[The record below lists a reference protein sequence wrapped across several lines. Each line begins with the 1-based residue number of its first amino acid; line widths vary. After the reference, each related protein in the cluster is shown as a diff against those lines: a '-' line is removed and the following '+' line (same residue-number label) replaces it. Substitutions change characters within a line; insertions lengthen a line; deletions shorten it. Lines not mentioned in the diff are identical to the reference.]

1 MTSEQ
6 FSDNNAIEIT
16 GINIELM
23 LPDPTALTIP
33 ENRAGITP
41 PITFYINITNNTS
54 MSFHFNLSGTLI
66 PEIVT
71 SEGQALQRQLVN
83 EKPEGEVQPNRY
95 RTGWAGRLTQFIS
108 NLNLSQ
114 ECYET
119 RETNYM
125 LVEPRESKTLPIN
138 ASFAWEDNLL
148 VLKISNRF
156 NYFFESIKL
165 HNFWLFEALLPGNYQ
180 IRFIYQHKCAN
191 RVIPEID
198 PLEITNVE
206 ESKSELLITPFVNL
220 RLVQPVEADSNA
232 VEMDGV
238 RFEILVPERVLSIP
252 KNNLIHKLMYLMKF
266 LSPSPIPI
274 YYSSFIIPVQIG
286 IRITNNTSTPLRFSF
301 YFTLFL
307 EIMGVDGLIP
317 FGDGGWIRPSCLSNS
332 DILSVMPG
340 EDITFFP
347 ETEIIGIWEDKFGL
361 RITTGNSDTLIFQP
375 LTLETYQVLIFE
387 PLTLETYQVRLTY
400 SSEQAMV
407 KIYESVETYTTLEV
421 WSGQISTPFVDFR
434 ISQT

>member
-6 FSDNNAIEIT
+6 FSDNNAMEVS
-16 GINIELM
+16 GINMEIM

-41 PITFYINITNNTS
+41 PIELYIHITNNTS

-83 EKPEGEVQPNRY
+83 EKPESEVQPNRY
-95 RTGWAGRLTQFIS
+95 RTGWAGRLTEFIS

-119 RETNYM
+119 REINYM
-125 LVEPRESKTLPIN
+125 LVEPRESKTITID
-138 ASFAWEDNLL
+138 ASLAWENNLL
-148 VLKISNRF
+148 ALKISTEF
-156 NYFFESIKL
+156 NEFFGSIKL

-180 IRFIYQHKCAN
+180 IRFIYQHNCAN
-191 RVIPEID
+191 RVIPGID
-198 PLEITNVE
+198 NVEITNVE
-206 ESKSELLITPFVNL
+206 ESESELLITPFVNL

-252 KNNLIHKLMYLMKF
+252 KNNLIHK
-266 LSPSPIPI
+266 
-274 YYSSFIIPVQIG
+274 
-286 IRITNNTSTPLRFSF
+286 TSTPLRFSF

-307 EIMGVDGLIP
+307 EIIGVDGVIP
-317 FGDGGWIRPSCLSNS
+317 FGDAWIRGSCPSNS
-332 DILSVMPG
+332 DIFSVMPG

-347 ETEIIGIWEDKFGL
+347 ETEIFGLWEDKFGL
-361 RITTGNSDTLIFQP
+361 RITTGNGDI
-375 LTLETYQVLIFE
+375 LTFE
-387 PLTLETYQVRLTY
+387 PLTLQTYQVRLRY
-400 SSEQAMV
+400 SSQQSMV
-407 KIYESVETYTTLEV
+407 KIYESVETYTTLDV

-434 ISQT
+434 LVRS

>member
-6 FSDNNAIEIT
+6 FSDNNAMEVS
-16 GINIELM
+16 GINMEIM

-41 PITFYINITNNTS
+41 PIELYIHITNNTS

-83 EKPEGEVQPNRY
+83 EKPESEVQPNRY
-95 RTGWAGRLTQFIS
+95 RTGWAGRLTEFIS

-119 RETNYM
+119 REINYM
-125 LVEPRESKTLPIN
+125 LVEPRESKTITID
-138 ASFAWEDNLL
+138 ASLAWENNLL
-148 VLKISNRF
+148 ALKISTEF
-156 NYFFESIKL
+156 NEFFGSIKL

-180 IRFIYQHKCAN
+180 IRFIYQHNCAN
-191 RVIPEID
+191 RVIPGID
-198 PLEITNVE
+198 NVEITNVE
-206 ESKSELLITPFVNL
+206 
-220 RLVQPVEADSNA
+220 EADSNA

-252 KNNLIHKLMYLMKF
+252 KNNLIHKFLYLMKF
-266 LSPSPIPI
+266 LSPIPI
-274 YYSSFIIPVQIG
+274 DYSSFIIPVQIG

-307 EIMGVDGLIP
+307 EIIGVDGVIP
-317 FGDGGWIRPSCLSNS
+317 FGDAWIRGSCPSNS
-332 DILSVMPG
+332 DIFSVMPG

-347 ETEIIGIWEDKFGL
+347 ETEIFGLWEDKFGL
-361 RITTGNSDTLIFQP
+361 RITTGNGDI
-375 LTLETYQVLIFE
+375 LTFE
-387 PLTLETYQVRLTY
+387 PLTLQTYQVRLRY
-400 SSEQAMV
+400 SSQQSMV
-407 KIYESVETYTTLEV
+407 KIYESVETYTTLDV

-434 ISQT
+434 LVRS

>member
-6 FSDNNAIEIT
+6 LSDNNAIELS
-16 GINIELM
+16 GINLEIM
-23 LPDPTALTIP
+23 LPDPTAITIP

-41 PITFYINITNNTS
+41 PITFGINITNNTS
-54 MSFHFNLSGTLI
+54 MSFRFNLYESLI
-66 PEIVT
+66 PELVT
-71 SEGQALQRQLVN
+71 SEGQALQRQLIN

-95 RTGWAGRLTQFIS
+95 RTGWAGRLTEFIS
-108 NLNLSQ
+108 NLKLSQ
-114 ECYET
+114 ECNET
-119 RETNYM
+119 REINYL
-125 LVEPRESKTLPIN
+125 LVEPRESTFITID
-138 ASFAWEDNLL
+138 ASLAWEDNLL
-148 VLKISNRF
+148 VLKISTRLNEF
-156 NYFFESIKL
+156 AEPIDF

-180 IRFIYQHKCAN
+180 IRFIYQHNCVN

-198 PLEITNVE
+198 TLEITNVE
-206 ESKSELLITPFVNL
+206 ESKSELLISPFVNL

-252 KNNLIHKLMYLMKF
+252 KNNLMHKLLYLMKS
-266 LSPSPIPI
+266 LSPIPI
-274 YYSSFIIPVQIG
+274 DYYYSFIIPVQIG

-317 FGDGGWIRPSCLSNS
+317 FRGEWISHSEPSNS
-332 DILSVMPG
+332 DVLSVMPG

-347 ETEIIGIWEDKFGL
+347 EAEIFGLWEEQFGL
-361 RITTGNSDTLIFQP
+361 RTPTGNGGIWIFQP
-375 LTLETYQVLIFE
+375 LTLETYQVRFTYRSD
-387 PLTLETYQVRLTY
+387 LT
-400 SSEQAMV
+400 MI
-407 KIYESVETYTTLEV
+407 KIYESVKTDTTLDI

-434 ISQT
+434 LVRS

>member
-6 FSDNNAIEIT
+6 FSDNNAMEVS
-16 GINIELM
+16 GINMKIM

-41 PITFYINITNNTS
+41 PIELYIHITNNTS

-83 EKPEGEVQPNRY
+83 EKPESEVQPNRY
-95 RTGWAGRLTQFIS
+95 RTGWAGRLTEFIS

-119 RETNYM
+119 REINYM
-125 LVEPRESKTLPIN
+125 LVEPRESKTITID
-138 ASFAWEDNLL
+138 ASLAWENNLL
-148 VLKISNRF
+148 ALKISTEF
-156 NYFFESIKL
+156 NEFFGSIKL

-180 IRFIYQHKCAN
+180 IRFIYQHNCAN
-191 RVIPEID
+191 RVIPGID
-198 PLEITNVE
+198 NVEITNVE

-252 KNNLIHKLMYLMKF
+252 KKNLIHKFLYLMKF
-266 LSPSPIPI
+266 LSPIEI
-274 YYSSFIIPVQIG
+274 YYPSFIMPVQIG

-317 FGDGGWIRPSCLSNS
+317 FGGEWISLSGPSNS
-332 DILSVMPG
+332 DVLSVMPG

-347 ETEIIGIWEDKFGL
+347 EAEIFGLWEEQFGLKTPTGNGGIW
-361 RITTGNSDTLIFQP
+361 
-375 LTLETYQVLIFE
+375 VFE
-387 PLTLETYQVRLTY
+387 PLTLETYQVRFTY
-400 SSEQAMV
+400 RSDQTMV
-407 KIYESVETYTTLEV
+407 KIYESVETYTTLDI

-434 ISQT
+434 LVRS

>member
-16 GINIELM
+16 GINMELM

-54 MSFHFNLSGTLI
+54 TSFHFNLSGTLI

-71 SEGQALQRQLVN
+71 SEGQALQPQLVN

-95 RTGWAGRLTQFIS
+95 RTGWAGRLTEFIS

-125 LVEPRESKTLPIN
+125 LVEPRESNTLPIN
-138 ASFAWEDNLL
+138 ASLAWEDNLL

-165 HNFWLFEALLPGNYQ
+165 ENFWLFEALLPGNYQ

-198 PLEITNVE
+198 TLEITNVE

-252 KNNLIHKLMYLMKF
+252 KNNLIHKFLYLMKF
-266 LSPSPIPI
+266 LLPISI

-317 FGDGGWIRPSCLSNS
+317 FGDGWIRASCLSNS

-347 ETEIIGIWEDKFGL
+347 ETEIFGLWEDQFGV
-361 RITTGNSDTLIFQP
+361 RITTGNGDI
-375 LTLETYQVLIFE
+375 LTFE
-387 PLTLETYQVRLTY
+387 PLTLETYQVRLRY
-400 SSEQAMV
+400 SSQQSMV
-407 KIYESVETYTTLEV
+407 KIYDSVETYTTLEV
-421 WSGQISTPFVDFR
+421 WSGQISTPFVDFSLVR
-434 ISQT
+434 S

>member
-6 FSDNNAIEIT
+6 FSDNNAIEVS
-16 GINIELM
+16 GINMEIM

-41 PITFYINITNNTS
+41 PIKFYIDITNNTS
-54 MSFHFNLSGTLI
+54 TSFRFNLSETLI
-66 PEIVT
+66 PELVT
-71 SEGQALQRQLVN
+71 SEGQALQPQLVN

-95 RTGWAGRLTQFIS
+95 RTGWAGRLTEFIS

-114 ECYET
+114 ECYEN
-119 RETNYM
+119 REINYM
-125 LVEPRESKTLPIN
+125 LVEPRESKTITID
-138 ASFAWEDNLL
+138 ASLAWKDNLL
-148 VLKISNRF
+148 VLKISTILDQF
-156 NYFFESIKL
+156 VEPIDFQD
-165 HNFWLFEALLPGNYQ
+165 FWLFEPLLPGNYK

-206 ESKSELLITPFVNL
+206 EIKSELLITPFVNL

-252 KNNLIHKLMYLMKF
+252 KNNLIHKLLYLMKF
-266 LSPSPIPI
+266 LSPISI

-307 EIMGVDGLIP
+307 EIMGVDGLTP
-317 FGDGGWIRPSCLSNS
+317 FGDAWIRGSCPSNS
-332 DILSVMPG
+332 DIFSVMPG

-347 ETEIIGIWEDKFGL
+347 ETEIFGLWEDKFGVK
-361 RITTGNSDTLIFQP
+361 ITTGNGDI
-375 LTLETYQVLIFE
+375 LTFE
-387 PLTLETYQVRLTY
+387 PLTLETYQVRLRY
-400 SSEQAMV
+400 SSQQSMV
-407 KIYESVETYTTLEV
+407 KIYDSVETYTTLDV

-434 ISQT
+434 LVRS

>member
-1 MTSEQ
+1 MTSEKL
-6 FSDNNAIEIT
+6 SDNNAIEVS
-16 GINIELM
+16 GINMEIM

-41 PITFYINITNNTS
+41 PINLGINITNNTS
-54 MSFHFNLSGTLI
+54 MSFYFNLYETLI

-83 EKPEGEVQPNRY
+83 EKPKAEVQPNRY
-95 RTGWAGRLTQFIS
+95 RTGWAGRLTEFIS

-119 RETNYM
+119 REINYM
-125 LVEPRESKTLPIN
+125 LVEPRESKSITID
-138 ASFAWEDNLL
+138 ASLAWEDNLL
-148 VLKISNRF
+148 VLKISTILDQF
-156 NYFFESIKL
+156 VEPIDFQ
-165 HNFWLFEALLPGNYQ
+165 NFWLFEPLLPGNYQ

-252 KNNLIHKLMYLMKF
+252 KNNLIHKFLYLMKF
-266 LSPSPIPI
+266 LSPIPI
-274 YYSSFIIPVQIG
+274 DYSSFIIPVQIG

-317 FGDGGWIRPSCLSNS
+317 FGSGWIRASCLSDF
-332 DILSVMPG
+332 DIISVMPG

-347 ETEIIGIWEDKFGL
+347 EAEILGLWEEQFGL
-361 RITTGNSDTLIFQP
+361 RTPTGNGGIW
-375 LTLETYQVLIFE
+375 VFE
-387 PLTLETYQVRLTY
+387 PLTLETYQVRLRY
-400 SSEQAMV
+400 SSQQAMV
-407 KIYESVETYTTLEV
+407 KIYESVETYTTLDV

-434 ISQT
+434 LVRS

>member
-6 FSDNNAIEIT
+6 FSDNNAIEVS
-16 GINIELM
+16 GINMEIM

-41 PITFYINITNNTS
+41 PIKFYIDITNNTS
-54 MSFHFNLSGTLI
+54 MSFRFNLSETLI

-71 SEGQALQRQLVN
+71 SEGQALQPQLVN

-95 RTGWAGRLTQFIS
+95 RTGLAGRWTEFIS

-119 RETNYM
+119 REINYM
-125 LVEPRESKTLPIN
+125 LVEPRESKTITID
-138 ASFAWEDNLL
+138 ASLAWEDNLL
-148 VLKISNRF
+148 VLKISTRF
-156 NYFFESIKL
+156 NEFFGSIKL

-180 IRFIYQHKCAN
+180 IRFIYQHNCAN
-191 RVIPEID
+191 RVMPEID

-206 ESKSELLITPFVNL
+206 ESESELLISPFINL
-220 RLVQPVEADSNA
+220 RLVLPVEADSNA

-252 KNNLIHKLMYLMKF
+252 KNNLIHKFLYLMKF
-266 LSPSPIPI
+266 LSPIPI
-274 YYSSFIIPVQIG
+274 DYYSFIIPVQIG

-301 YFTLFL
+301 YLTLLL

-317 FGDGGWIRPSCLSNS
+317 FGGGWISPSEPSNS
-332 DILSVMPG
+332 DFLSVMPG

-347 ETEIIGIWEDKFGL
+347 EAEILGLWEEQFGL
-361 RITTGNSDTLIFQP
+361 RTPTGNGGIW
-375 LTLETYQVLIFE
+375 VFE

-400 SSEQAMV
+400 SSKQSMV
-407 KIYESVETYTTLEV
+407 KIYESVETYTTLDV

-434 ISQT
+434 LVRS

>member
-6 FSDNNAIEIT
+6 FSDNNAIEVT
-16 GINIELM
+16 GINMEIM

-41 PITFYINITNNTS
+41 PIELYIHITNNTS

-83 EKPEGEVQPNRY
+83 EKPESEVQPNRY
-95 RTGWAGRLTQFIS
+95 RTGWAGRLTEFIS

-119 RETNYM
+119 REINYM
-125 LVEPRESKTLPIN
+125 LVEPRESKTITID
-138 ASFAWEDNLL
+138 ASLAWENNLL
-148 VLKISNRF
+148 ALKISTEF
-156 NYFFESIKL
+156 NEFFGSIKL

-191 RVIPEID
+191 RVIPEIA

-206 ESKSELLITPFVNL
+206 ESESELLISPFVNL

-238 RFEILVPERVLSIP
+238 RFEILVLERVLSIP
-252 KNNLIHKLMYLMKF
+252 KNNLIHKFLYLMKF
-266 LSPSPIPI
+266 LSPIPI
-274 YYSSFIIPVQIG
+274 DYSSFIIPVQIG

-307 EIMGVDGLIP
+307 EIIGVDGVIP
-317 FGDGGWIRPSCLSNS
+317 FGDAWIRGSCPSNS
-332 DILSVMPG
+332 DIFSVMPG

-347 ETEIIGIWEDKFGL
+347 ETEIFGLWEDKFGL
-361 RITTGNSDTLIFQP
+361 RITTGNGDI
-375 LTLETYQVLIFE
+375 LTFE
-387 PLTLETYQVRLTY
+387 PLTLQTYQVRLRY
-400 SSEQAMV
+400 SSQQSMV
-407 KIYESVETYTTLEV
+407 KIYESVETYTTLDV

-434 ISQT
+434 LVRS

>member
-16 GINIELM
+16 GINMELM
-23 LPDPTALTIP
+23 LPDPTAITIP

-54 MSFHFNLSGTLI
+54 MSFHFNLSETLI
-66 PEIVT
+66 PELVT

-83 EKPEGEVQPNRY
+83 EKPKGKVQPNRY
-95 RTGWAGRLTQFIS
+95 RTGWAGRLTEFIS

-114 ECYET
+114 ECNET
-119 RETNYM
+119 REINYM
-125 LVEPRESKTLPIN
+125 LVEPRESRSITIN
-138 ASFAWEDNLL
+138 ASLAWENNLL
-148 VLKISNRF
+148 VLKISTRLNE
-156 NYFFESIKL
+156 FFESIKI
-165 HNFWLFEALLPGNYQ
+165 HKFWLFEALLPGNYQ

-191 RVIPEID
+191 RVIPDID
-198 PLEITNVE
+198 NLEITNVE

-238 RFEILVPERVLSIP
+238 RFEILMPERVLSIP
-252 KNNLIHKLMYLMKF
+252 KNNLMHKLLYLMKS
-266 LSPSPIPI
+266 LSPIHI
-274 YYSSFIIPVQIG
+274 DYYSFIIPVQIG

-317 FGDGGWIRPSCLSNS
+317 LTGEWISHSEPSNS
-332 DILSVMPG
+332 DVLSVMPG

-347 ETEIIGIWEDKFGL
+347 EAEICGLWEEQFKLRTPTGNGGIW
-361 RITTGNSDTLIFQP
+361 
-375 LTLETYQVLIFE
+375 IFE
-387 PLTLETYQVRLTY
+387 PLTLETYQVRFTY
-400 SSEQAMV
+400 RSDRTMI
-407 KIYESVETYTTLEV
+407 KIYESVKTDTTLDI

-434 ISQT
+434 LVRS

>member
-1 MTSEQ
+1 MTSEKL
-6 FSDNNAIEIT
+6 SDNNAIEVS
-16 GINIELM
+16 GINMEIM

-41 PITFYINITNNTS
+41 PINLGINITNNTS
-54 MSFHFNLSGTLI
+54 MSFYFNLYETLI

-83 EKPEGEVQPNRY
+83 EKPKAEVQPNRY
-95 RTGWAGRLTQFIS
+95 RTGWAGRLTEFIS

-119 RETNYM
+119 REINYM
-125 LVEPRESKTLPIN
+125 LVEPRESKSITID
-138 ASFAWEDNLL
+138 ASLAWEDNLL
-148 VLKISNRF
+148 VLKISTILDQF
-156 NYFFESIKL
+156 VEPIDFQ
-165 HNFWLFEALLPGNYQ
+165 NFWLFEPLLPGNYQ

-206 ESKSELLITPFVNL
+206 ESKSELLITPFINL
-220 RLVQPVEADSNA
+220 RLVQPIEADSNA

-252 KNNLIHKLMYLMKF
+252 KNNLIHKFLYLMKF
-266 LSPSPIPI
+266 LSPIPI
-274 YYSSFIIPVQIG
+274 DYSSFIIPVQIG

-301 YFTLFL
+301 YLTLLL

-317 FGDGGWIRPSCLSNS
+317 FGGGWISPSEPSNS
-332 DILSVMPG
+332 DFLSVMPG

-347 ETEIIGIWEDKFGL
+347 EAEILGLWEEQFGL
-361 RITTGNSDTLIFQP
+361 RTPTGNGGIW
-375 LTLETYQVLIFE
+375 VFE
-387 PLTLETYQVRLTY
+387 PLTLETYQVRLRY
-400 SSEQAMV
+400 SSQQAIV

-421 WSGQISTPFVDFR
+421 WSGQISTPFVGFR
-434 ISQT
+434 ISQP

>member
-6 FSDNNAIEIT
+6 FSDNNAIEVS
-16 GINIELM
+16 GINMEIM

-41 PITFYINITNNTS
+41 PIELYIHITNNTS

-83 EKPEGEVQPNRY
+83 EKPESEVQPNRY
-95 RTGWAGRLTQFIS
+95 RTGWAGRLTEFIS

-119 RETNYM
+119 REINYM
-125 LVEPRESKTLPIN
+125 LVEPRESKTITID
-138 ASFAWEDNLL
+138 ASLAWENNLL
-148 VLKISNRF
+148 ALKISTEF
-156 NYFFESIKL
+156 NEFFGSIKL
-165 HNFWLFEALLPGNYQ
+165 HNFWLFEPLLPGNYQ
-180 IRFIYQHKCAN
+180 IRFIYQHNCAN
-191 RVIPEID
+191 RVIPEIA

-206 ESKSELLITPFVNL
+206 ESESELLITPFVNL

-252 KNNLIHKLMYLMKF
+252 KNNLIHKFLYLMKF
-266 LSPSPIPI
+266 LSPIPI
-274 YYSSFIIPVQIG
+274 DYSSFIIPVQIG

-307 EIMGVDGLIP
+307 EIIGVDGVIP
-317 FGDGGWIRPSCLSNS
+317 FGDAWIRGSCPSNS
-332 DILSVMPG
+332 DIFSVMPG

-347 ETEIIGIWEDKFGL
+347 ETEIFGLWEDKFGL
-361 RITTGNSDTLIFQP
+361 RITTGNGDI
-375 LTLETYQVLIFE
+375 LTFE
-387 PLTLETYQVRLTY
+387 PLTLQTYQVRLRY
-400 SSEQAMV
+400 SSQQSMV
-407 KIYESVETYTTLEV
+407 KIYESVETYTTLDV

-434 ISQT
+434 LVRS

>member
-6 FSDNNAIEIT
+6 LSDNKAIEVS
-16 GINIELM
+16 GINMEIM
-23 LPDPTALTIP
+23 LPDPTAIAIP

-41 PITFYINITNNTS
+41 PIIFGINITNNTS
-54 MSFHFNLSGTLI
+54 TSFRFNLSETLI
-66 PEIVT
+66 PELVT

-83 EKPEGEVQPNRY
+83 EQPEAEVQPNRY

-119 RETNYM
+119 REINYF
-125 LVEPRESKTLPIN
+125 LVEPRESKSITIN
-138 ASFAWEDNLL
+138 ASLAWENNLL
-148 VLKISNRF
+148 VLKISTRLNE
-156 NYFFESIKL
+156 FFESIKF

-180 IRFIYQHKCAN
+180 IRFIYQHNCVN
-191 RVIPEID
+191 RVIPEIN

-206 ESKSELLITPFVNL
+206 DSESELLISPFVNL
-220 RLVQPVEADSNA
+220 RLVQAVEADSNA
-232 VEMDGV
+232 VEMDGI

-252 KNNLIHKLMYLMKF
+252 KNNLMHKLLYLMKS
-266 LSPSPIPI
+266 LSPIPI
-274 YYSSFIIPVQIG
+274 DYSSFIIPVQIG

-317 FGDGGWIRPSCLSNS
+317 FGDGWIRASCLSDY

-347 ETEIIGIWEDKFGL
+347 ETEIFGLWEDKFGV
-361 RITTGNSDTLIFQP
+361 RITTGNGDI
-375 LTLETYQVLIFE
+375 LIFE

-400 SSEQAMV
+400 SSQQSIV
-407 KIYESVETYTTLEV
+407 KIYESVETYTTLDV

-434 ISQT
+434 LGRS

>member
-6 FSDNNAIEIT
+6 LSDNNAIEVS
-16 GINIELM
+16 GINMEIM

-41 PITFYINITNNTS
+41 PIKFYIDITNNTS
-54 MSFHFNLSGTLI
+54 TSFHFNLSETLI
-66 PEIVT
+66 PELVT
-71 SEGQALQRQLVN
+71 SEGQALQPQLVN

-95 RTGWAGRLTQFIS
+95 RTGWAGRLTEFIS

-119 RETNYM
+119 REINYM
-125 LVEPRESKTLPIN
+125 LVEPRESKTITID
-138 ASFAWEDNLL
+138 ASLAWEDNLL
-148 VLKISNRF
+148 VLKISTEF
-156 NYFFESIKL
+156 NEFFGSIKL

-198 PLEITNVE
+198 NLEITNVE

-252 KNNLIHKLMYLMKF
+252 KNNLIHKLLYLMKF
-266 LSPSPIPI
+266 LSPISI

-317 FGDGGWIRPSCLSNS
+317 FADGWIRASCLSNS

-347 ETEIIGIWEDKFGL
+347 ETEIFGLWEDQFGV
-361 RITTGNSDTLIFQP
+361 RITTGNGDI
-375 LTLETYQVLIFE
+375 LIFE
-387 PLTLETYQVRLTY
+387 PLTLETYQVRLRY
-400 SSEQAMV
+400 SSQQAIV
-407 KIYESVETYTTLEV
+407 KIYDSVETYTTLDV

-434 ISQT
+434 LVHS

>member
-6 FSDNNAIEIT
+6 FSDNNAIEVT
-16 GINIELM
+16 GINMEIM

-41 PITFYINITNNTS
+41 PIELYIHITNNTS

-83 EKPEGEVQPNRY
+83 EKPESEVQPNRY
-95 RTGWAGRLTQFIS
+95 RTGWAGRLTEFIS

-119 RETNYM
+119 REINYM
-125 LVEPRESKTLPIN
+125 LVEPRESKTITID
-138 ASFAWEDNLL
+138 ASLAWENNLL
-148 VLKISNRF
+148 ALKISTEF
-156 NYFFESIKL
+156 NEFFGSIKL
-165 HNFWLFEALLPGNYQ
+165 HNFWLFEPLLPGNYQ
-180 IRFIYQHKCAN
+180 IRFIYQHNCAN
-191 RVIPEID
+191 RVIPD
-198 PLEITNVE
+198 
-206 ESKSELLITPFVNL
+206 PFVNL

-252 KNNLIHKLMYLMKF
+252 KNNLIHKLLYLMKF
-266 LSPSPIPI
+266 LSPISI

-317 FGDGGWIRPSCLSNS
+317 FGDAWIRGSCPSNS
-332 DILSVMPG
+332 DIFSVMPG

-347 ETEIIGIWEDKFGL
+347 ETEIFGLWEDKFGL
-361 RITTGNSDTLIFQP
+361 RITTGNGDI
-375 LTLETYQVLIFE
+375 LTFE
-387 PLTLETYQVRLTY
+387 PLTLQTYQVRLRY
-400 SSEQAMV
+400 SSQQSMV
-407 KIYESVETYTTLEV
+407 KIYESVETYTTLDV

-434 ISQT
+434 LVRS

>member
-6 FSDNNAIEIT
+6 FSDNNAIEVS
-16 GINIELM
+16 GINMEIM

-41 PITFYINITNNTS
+41 PIELYIHITNNTS

-83 EKPEGEVQPNRY
+83 EKPESEVQPNRY
-95 RTGWAGRLTQFIS
+95 RTGWAGRLTEFIS

-119 RETNYM
+119 REINYM
-125 LVEPRESKTLPIN
+125 LVEPRESKTITID
-138 ASFAWEDNLL
+138 ASLAWENNLL
-148 VLKISNRF
+148 ALKISTKF
-156 NYFFESIKL
+156 NEFFGSIKL
-165 HNFWLFEALLPGNYQ
+165 HNFWLFEPLLPGNYQ
-180 IRFIYQHKCAN
+180 IRFIYQHNCAN
-191 RVIPEID
+191 RVIPEIA

-206 ESKSELLITPFVNL
+206 ESESELLISPFVNL

-252 KNNLIHKLMYLMKF
+252 KNNLIHKLLYLMKF
-266 LSPSPIPI
+266 LSPISI

-317 FGDGGWIRPSCLSNS
+317 FGGEWISLSGPSNS
-332 DILSVMPG
+332 DVLSVMPG

-347 ETEIIGIWEDKFGL
+347 EAEIFGLWEEQFGLKTPTGNGGIW
-361 RITTGNSDTLIFQP
+361 
-375 LTLETYQVLIFE
+375 VFE
-387 PLTLETYQVRLTY
+387 PLTLETYQVRFTY
-400 SSEQAMV
+400 RSDQTMV
-407 KIYESVETYTTLEV
+407 KIYESVETYTTLDI

-434 ISQT
+434 LVRS